1 MCSDD
6 GKPETRPPLLVTAS
20 VDRISLARRLVLGA
34 DLTMAG
40 SVVWTG
46 RSALD
51 IRMQLRQVGR
61 RRYIYIYSFYTF

>member
-1 MCSDD
+1 M
-6 GKPETRPPLLVTAS
+6 PETRPPLLVTAS
-20 VDRISLARRLVLGA
+20 VDRITLGRRLTLDA

-51 IRMQLRQVGR
+51 ICMQLRQVAGQCR
-61 RRYIYIYSFYTF
+61 CPRCLGI

>member
-1 MCSDD
+1 
-6 GKPETRPPLLVTAS
+6 

-61 RRYIYIYSFYTF
+61 RLSLGHLPPAVPW